1 MRSRSLLVVLSLLA
15 IAAGPVEAGSKARTT
30 RQKKITAQKR
40 AAAAKRKAAGEK
52 TTEPSGPGTIGG
64 TRNHTAATDRPAR
77 RPAPTKTTTASTTG
91 AGSKRTG
98 RVAARKTIATP
109 QHHAGSSSA
118 AAVTTT
124 RTSFDT
130 GAAAAPRKRFVKL
143 KRFFAGLAIVTAL
156 SAGAMGWQAADMN
169 SKVGNAYTQI
179 SQTIEQIIWGGHD
192 DPVGGKP
199 DKGNPQ
205 PPFPDPGPPLPEPDP
220 QPDPGP
226 SPSGGNGH
234 QTPKGPETD
243 H

>member
-77 RPAPTKTTTASTTG
+77 RPAPSKTTASTTG
-91 AGSKRTG
+91 AGSKRPG

-130 GAAAAPRKRFVKL
+130 SAAAAPRKRFVKL